1 MFDPRFLS
9 TSLLVGALTLA
20 AAAPSGAVG
29 GPPAHDTAP
38 AQPAGPAGRNLV
50 GAEVSSFVRMA
61 PVSSAVQSG
70 RRSGVRAMLEVSF
83 ALDAPERDARRDIEA
98 RMLWLRAA
106 YAETLMI
113 YSGRMYRWGDVPDAD
128 AISRLLQVET
138 DRYLGPGRAEVL
150 LDSVTLHAG

>member
-1 MFDPRFLS
+1 MLLS
-9 TSLLVGALTLA
+9 AALALGAT
-20 AAAPSGAVG
+20 APSGAAE
-29 GPPAHDTAP
+29 GPPAHGAEPAP
-38 AQPAGPAGRNLV
+38 ARSAGPSGRNLV
-50 GAEVSSFVRMA
+50 GAEVASYVRMA

-83 ALDAPERDARRDIEA
+83 ALNAPERDARRDIEA

-106 YAETLMI
+106 YSEALMI

-128 AISRLLQVET
+128 AISRLLQTET

-150 LDSVTLHAG
+150 LDSITIHAG